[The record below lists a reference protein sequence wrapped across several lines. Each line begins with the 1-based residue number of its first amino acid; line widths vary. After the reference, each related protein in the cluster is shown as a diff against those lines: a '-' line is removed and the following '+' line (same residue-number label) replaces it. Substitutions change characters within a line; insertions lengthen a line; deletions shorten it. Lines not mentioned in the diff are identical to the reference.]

1 MSAEKEVVNYW
12 YNKKGLFTVN
22 NIKTNNNRDCG
33 ILALKFDNGEANSV
47 FHIEVSCSI
56 TNNIS
61 ETANPEKSV
70 GKIVDEKF
78 DDKSIQSSVNKYIRQ
93 FSIPENKIKRII
105 IVLAIIYAIGTGYLF
120 FKEDY
125 WLLKLLLIIN
135 AFSGLALA
143 YVLYRFNV
151 NISKWINLPF
161 LGLIVYPLYQIWYF
175 MTTKSAMMDS
185 RGQFVKMTGYSITA
199 TRPYWFLLIAIVFCW
214 IILTIQIKKSSH
226 SSTIK

>member
-1 MSAEKEVVNYW
+1 MD
-12 YNKKGLFTVN
+12 NKK
-22 NIKTNNNRDCG
+22 
-33 ILALKFDNGEANSV
+33 
-47 FHIEVSCSI
+47 
-56 TNNIS
+56 
-61 ETANPEKSV
+61 
-70 GKIVDEKF
+70 
-78 DDKSIQSSVNKYIRQ
+78 SSLIW
-93 FSIPENKIKRII
+93 II

-135 AFSGLALA
+135 AFCGLALA

-175 MTTKSAMMDS
+175 KTTKSAMMDS

-214 IILTIQIKKSSH
+214 IILTIQIKQSS
-226 SSTIK
+226 